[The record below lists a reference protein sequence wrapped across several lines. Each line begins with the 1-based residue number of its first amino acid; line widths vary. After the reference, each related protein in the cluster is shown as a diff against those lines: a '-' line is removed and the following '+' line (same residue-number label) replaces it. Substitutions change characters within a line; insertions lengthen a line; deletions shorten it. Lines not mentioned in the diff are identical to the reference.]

1 MNSWFDVKR
10 SKEKEEPVITEMC
23 DVCGK
28 DEIAPIPRYKFISS
42 NGITYVI
49 RHHSQCN
56 PLDLIKR
63 LGLC

>member
-1 MNSWFDVKR
+1 MGKWF
-10 SKEKEEPVITEMC
+10 SEKESEKKKEPVITEMC

-49 RHHSQCN
+49 RYHS
-56 PLDLIKR
+56 
-63 LGLC
+63 